1 MCESKL
7 FKQLRLGV
15 KMLTSLFFFFFISPT
30 LSCKIIEGKIIS
42 YQGLYLKYL
51 TPESYITKIL
61 ITDVCN
67 YSPKK
72 VSLILTELNANP
84 NKS

>member
-1 MCESKL
+1 MRESKFFNQLSL
-7 FKQLRLGV
+7 FVIMKTG
-15 KMLTSLFFFFFISPT
+15 LFFFVLIHPA

-61 ITDVCN
+61 IKDVCN

-72 VSLILTELNANP
+72 VSLILTELKC
-84 NKS
+84 KSK